1 YAEFDPQMTTTNRDF
16 RREFTVLSR
25 NKPQQDV
32 LELKLGSIEIH
43 EIRGVKYTSLVTP
56 VGHKEISLSA
66 AEAEISHAK
75 SKSQNKKSTKLLD
88 CNSDVKTWQ
97 VVVEID
103 GQQGVIMT
111 DRAPDKA

>member
-1 YAEFDPQMTTTNRDF
+1 MYKEDDDYVEFEPQMTTTNHDF
-16 RREFTVLSR
+16 RREFTILSR

-32 LELKLGSIEIH
+32 LELKLDSIEIH

-75 SKSQNKKSTKLLD
+75 SLGDRSSYH
-88 CNSDVKTWQ
+88 CHR
-97 VVVEID
+97 EI
-103 GQQGVIMT
+103 IPA
-111 DRAPDKA
+111 R